1 MTANYIARVVQS
13 LFEKIDLDEITS
25 QWKDIEIIDGAG
37 RFTDEWINRKIESKE
52 FTRWL
57 MACSKLEDFCRKN
70 ILTFEQT
77 ELVYRWAKNYCE
89 MQNRILNEYRAKSFG
104 VYTLEEWYKK
114 NKI

>member
-13 LFEKIDLDEITS
+13 LYEKIDIEEITS
-25 QWKDIEIIDGAG
+25 QWKDIQIVDGAG
-37 RFTDEWINRKIESKE
+37 RFTDEWINRKIENKA

-57 MACSKLEDFCRKN
+57 MACSKLDEFCRKN
-70 ILTFEQT
+70 ILTFKQT

-89 MQNRILNEYRAKSFG
+89 MQIRILNEYRGRNFE